1 MHALKRS
8 SSSTAALRAFIGFL
22 VIFAACTAGYDY
34 FTAGRAKATETVW
47 IGDQAGTAIT
57 GFIKG
62 ADAKALKSP
71 TNPNP
76 EVMPV
81 TGHLNKYFIQ
91 HTKLFSYLV
100 VLGEI
105 LMPLGVLFLLVVKFP
120 ASRFFLMGIAGM
132 AAFMNFLY
140 LSEGTS
146 STNPPMAFMWLAII
160 WLVALVPSAALSYAI
175 DVRRLFGR
183 SVEAPKAIEATAG
196 QWLIVVT
203 MFLVV
208 LATGWAMYSYATYV
222 AIIAASVLM
231 AAALYAISALLA
243 HRRHG
248 AAITASVRQGATP
261 A

>member
-1 MHALKRS
+1 MHALKRCFS
-8 SSSTAALRAFIGFL
+8 SSAALSAFIGFL

-34 FTAGRAKATETVW
+34 FTAGRAKATEAVW
-47 IGDQAGTAIT
+47 IGDKAGTAIT

-71 TNPNP
+71 SNPNP
-76 EVMPV
+76 EVLPV
-81 TGHLNKYFIQ
+81 AGHLNKYFIQ
-91 HTKLFSYLV
+91 HTRLFSYLV

-105 LMPLGVLFLLVVKFP
+105 LMPIGVLFLLVFKFP
-120 ASRFFLMGIAGM
+120 ASRFFLMAIAGL
-132 AAFMNFLY
+132 AAFINFLY

-160 WLVALVPSAALSYAI
+160 WLVALVPGAALSYAI
-175 DVRRLFGR
+175 DVRRLFGT
-183 SVEAPKAIEATAG
+183 SVEASKAIETTAG
-196 QWLIVVT
+196 QWLIMVT

-208 LATGWAMYSYATYV
+208 LATGWAMYTYATYI
-222 AIIAASVLM
+222 AIIAASVLL

-243 HRRHG
+243 NRGHR
-248 AAITASVRQGATP
+248 ATINASVRRGATP

>member
-8 SSSTAALRAFIGFL
+8 FTSATALSAFIGFL
-22 VIFAACTAGYDY
+22 VIFAACTAGYDF
-34 FTAGRAKATETVW
+34 FTAGRAKAAETVW

-57 GFIKG
+57 GFIKS

-71 TNPNP
+71 SNPNP
-76 EVMPV
+76 EVLPV
-81 TGHLNKYFIQ
+81 AGRLNTYFIQ

-105 LMPLGVLFLLVVKFP
+105 LLPLGVLFLLIVKFP
-120 ASRFFLMGIAGM
+120 ASRFFLMAMAGM

-160 WLVALVPSAALSYAI
+160 WLVALVPNAALCYAI

-183 SVEAPKAIEATAG
+183 SVAAPNAIEATAG
-196 QWLIVVT
+196 QWLIVAT

-208 LATGWAMYSYATYV
+208 LVTGWAMYTYATYV
-222 AIIAASVLM
+222 AIIAASVLL
-231 AAALYAISALLA
+231 AAALSATNALLA

-248 AAITASVRQGATP
+248 AAITASVRHGAMP